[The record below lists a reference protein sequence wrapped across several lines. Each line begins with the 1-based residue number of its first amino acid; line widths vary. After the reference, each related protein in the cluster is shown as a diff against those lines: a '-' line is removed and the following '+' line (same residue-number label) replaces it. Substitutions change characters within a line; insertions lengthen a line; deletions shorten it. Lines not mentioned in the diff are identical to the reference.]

1 MRAEEVDG
9 RHEHKPGEDST
20 GEHNGSDTHADDVAD
35 TKVLRRDIGADGGSF
50 EEMLVAKVGGIVG
63 CGGEEAEEVVVLEE
77 SVDAAETKSE
87 EDAGCEGTSAL
98 AGHENVRRQAVPSG

>member
-1 MRAEEVDG
+1 MAA
-9 RHEHKPGEDST
+9 P
-20 GEHNGSDTHADDVAD
+20 
-35 TKVLRRDIGADGGSF
+35 LRRL
-50 EEMLVAKVGGIVG
+50 LVAKVGGIVG

-98 AGHENVRRQAVPSG
+98 AGHENVGAGGTLG